1 MSSNLFYVFDGSYY
15 AFTASGGFVMEE
27 TFADLSYNMDGMFEK
42 YDVTDAVQVLFDV
55 SIFNQKIG
63 LIKDA
68 SNDEIID
75 SSFDWSVHGGFP
87 NDSITITASEFT
99 NNMAANQVI
108 SLGRYTTLYS
118 EFSEYVRTYFGYYG
132 GFASLFRGSS
142 SFKINDDSLL
152 DPSGFMHLITAY
164 NNPDTGEIV
173 SDLSGEI
180 QISNINNLLRAAVIR
195 NTFGNRHKNNEGNL
209 PTDGFMSGDVIFVP
223 NGTDVTIKL
232 NIASEAFLPMNNFGE
247 QNMPI
252 ITQNN
257 DYISPDQLY
266 SADYFASLSQLK
278 RVSRAPL
285 LIRLANLPDEVVT
298 NYTPY
303 VPHSYGPDDTNKF
316 IVIQDSPSSF
326 NK

>member
-27 TFADLSYNMDGMFEK
+27 TFPDLSFNMDGMFEK

-55 SIFNQKIG
+55 SIFNEKLG

-68 SNDEIID
+68 SNYLILE
-75 SSFDWSVHGGFP
+75 SSFNFELYGGFP

-195 NTFGNRHKNNEGNL
+195 NTFGNRHKDEVEGNL
-209 PTDGFMSGDVIFVP
+209 PTDGHMH
-223 NGTDVTIKL
+223 L
-232 NIASEAFLPMNNFGE
+232 
-247 QNMPI
+247 
-252 ITQNN
+252 
-257 DYISPDQLY
+257 
-266 SADYFASLSQLK
+266 
-278 RVSRAPL
+278 
-285 LIRLANLPDEVVT
+285 
-298 NYTPY
+298 
-303 VPHSYGPDDTNKF
+303 
-316 IVIQDSPSSF
+316 
-326 NK
+326 